1 MKYSTLVVL
10 FLVLG
15 ISSQFINAQSTPTN
29 ITNDYVIISNGDVTN
44 TIPYTDAMDAANW
57 ETYRLQNQRYQLA
70 FDNGFTIE
78 LKSATE
84 LLNLGYP
91 LNLNNYQAT
100 LPVGYVPPVLR
111 LLSGNVIGM
120 VIQPSSN
127 TKNN

>member
-1 MKYSTLVVL
+1 MKYTAIVVL

-15 ISSQFINAQSTPTN
+15 ISSQFINAQSASAN
-29 ITNDYVIISNGDVTN
+29 ITNDYVVISNGDVTN
-44 TIPYTDAMDAANW
+44 TTPYTDAMDAANW

-70 FDNGFTIE
+70 FDNGFIIE

-91 LNLNNYQAT
+91 LNLNNYQAS
-100 LPVGYVPPVLR
+100 LPSGYIPPVLR
-111 LLSGNVIGM
+111 LLPGNVVGM